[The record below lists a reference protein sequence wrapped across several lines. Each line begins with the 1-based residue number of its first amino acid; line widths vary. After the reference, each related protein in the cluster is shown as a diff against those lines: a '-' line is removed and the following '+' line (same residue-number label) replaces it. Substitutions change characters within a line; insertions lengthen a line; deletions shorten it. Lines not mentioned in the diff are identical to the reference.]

1 MAHGAAQASVHSNEP
16 GTVQGPIQ
24 PVYSGRFKLV
34 VKRQGKGCLML
45 DCSSARA
52 GRHGEAGFAA
62 SPVQMA
68 ASGDTFKRQRE
79 TLFAPT
85 SAQRARV

>member
-1 MAHGAAQASVHSNEP
+1 
-16 GTVQGPIQ
+16 
-24 PVYSGRFKLV
+24 
-34 VKRQGKGCLML
+34 ML

-68 ASGDTFKRQRE
+68 ASGDTLKRQRE
-79 TLFAPT
+79 TLFAAT